1 MGTSTWRRALLAAAA
16 SGTLAASAVLP
27 LGATAGASPA
37 PRGPFGGD
45 RGGPTASKVAMGFF
59 EQWSIY
65 GRGFD
70 LSNADNEGEIADL
83 THLDYAFGGVNPQTK
98 GQAVQED
105 PSQPAYNP
113 VLCNSVDSWAD
124 YQTPYLTPIT
134 GANGQP
140 QPTTDPATGLG
151 GNFEQLAELKA
162 KYPNLK
168 VMMSLGGYTGSGFFS
183 AAASSPAAREAFVSS
198 CINEFIKG
206 DLPGMPS
213 GAAGNIFDG
222 FDIDWEYPCAS
233 PTANNGAA
241 GNLCDY
247 NNSNDGADLV
257 ALMRE
262 FRQQLDQLSQS
273 THKQY
278 TLTVEMPA
286 GLQNAVNEQ
295 PAALARYVDYEVIM
309 DYDFQGP
316 WDATG
321 PTNFDSNLF
330 TSPAAP
336 NTAAE
341 PLISADSSV
350 RYYESRGVRAS
361 QLVMGMPYYGHGW
374 AGVAAGNDYGLYQPA
389 SGPATSLDVNSA
401 GQQVTGL
408 DGGDPSGT
416 SDYYE
421 LANMPGF
428 SWHFDPATGATWLYN
443 PTSQVFWSIEN
454 PAEVYEKAL
463 YIDTHGLAGASVW
476 ALEGDSGNA
485 LTSALA
491 GGLAQ
496 AAGPQDR

>member
-1 MGTSTWRRALLAAAA
+1 MKRSSWRRAVMATIA
-16 SGTLAASAVLP
+16 SGTVAASAVLP
-27 LGATAGASPA
+27 LGAPAAGASPV
-37 PRGPFGGD
+37 PRGPLGND
-45 RGGPTASKVAMGFF
+45 RGGSAHGRVEMGFY

-70 LSNADNEGEIADL
+70 LAEADSEGEIADL

-98 GQAVQED
+98 GEAVQED
-105 PSQPAYNP
+105 PTQPNYNP
-113 VLCNSVDSWAD
+113 VVCNSVDTWAD
-124 YQTPYLTPIT
+124 YQTPYLAPII
-134 GANGQP
+134 GANGQAEP
-140 QPTTDPATGLG
+140 NTDPTTGLA

-168 VMMSLGGYTGSGFFS
+168 VMMSLGGYSGSGFFS
-183 AAASSPAAREAFVSS
+183 AAASSPAARQAFVAS

-206 DLPGMPS
+206 NLPGLPA
-213 GAAGNIFDG
+213 GAAAGIFNG

-233 PTANNGAA
+233 PTANNGAT

-247 NNSNDGADLV
+247 NNSNDGQDLV

-262 FRQQLDQLSQS
+262 FRSQLDQLDA
-273 THKQY
+273 TTGTRY

-286 GLQNAVNEQ
+286 GLQNAVNED
-295 PAALARYVDYEVIM
+295 PAGLARYADYEVVM

-330 TSPAAP
+330 ASPTAP

-341 PLISADSSV
+341 PLISADSSI
-350 RYYESRGVRAS
+350 RYYESRGVRPG
-361 QLVMGMPYYGHGW
+361 QLVMGLPYYGHGW
-374 AGVAAGNDYGLYQPA
+374 TGVPAGNDYGLYQTA
-389 SGPATSLDVNSA
+389 TGPATSPDMNSA
-401 GQQVTGL
+401 GQQVAGL
-408 DGGDPSGT
+408 DGTDPSGT

-443 PTSQVFWSIEN
+443 PSSQVFWSIEN

-485 LTSALA
+485 LTSALT

-496 AAGPQDR
+496 GEGR